1 MILQPIRIQ
10 SGRTHLVSQPRVCRR
25 HPSRLCLALAERPAS
40 EAAVAQAL
48 AGPHPALAEAPRGQ
62 IQGWDRAT
70 FHATNRR
77 GKQGQRVLRLK
88 RPVLRRRRQRQRR
101 DRRQRRRVGV
111 GGWKAAVGGA
121 GPLYHL
127 ELERFEHSLRL
138 QPSHESV
145 IRCAKVGRDLAVGEV
160 SDRDGAASPMR
171 SGKGPEATQAAAS

>member
-127 ELERFEHSLRL
+127 ELERFEHPPCL
-138 QPSHESV
+138 QPSP
-145 IRCAKVGRDLAVGEV
+145 APKVCLRGRKLRLLRSLLKSLNDSSTPPACSPAPKV
-160 SDRDGAASPMR
+160 S
-171 SGKGPEATQAAAS
+171 